1 MEKVQVQPEF
11 NVANEM
17 NDLLKQKLETELI
30 PFTPPAEWYNMAWY
44 ALTHLNLLQAGIRI
58 AEFKRIEGKIGD
70 LRNPQPLTMMEFAV
84 LSNNLESRTAA
95 ELLMGVERFIE
106 IMEIAEKYSTM
117 WNERLQVMKGEVKEE
132 VKAKMTAAG
141 EQQQPVGKIRTM
153 GEA

>member
-44 ALTHLNLLQAGIRI
+44 ALTHLNL
-58 AEFKRIEGKIGD
+58 
-70 LRNPQPLTMMEFAV
+70 
-84 LSNNLESRTAA
+84 
-95 ELLMGVERFIE
+95 
-106 IMEIAEKYSTM
+106 
-117 WNERLQVMKGEVKEE
+117 
-132 VKAKMTAAG
+132 TAAG